1 MSIKNNYISSIA
13 NLIGGVTIPEN
24 TINTSKK
31 CENCGSDLGVD
42 DRFCQNCG
50 FKVNNKIPLNYSSPI
65 FLLSNKNST
74 NCLS

>member
-13 NLIGGVTIPEN
+13 NL
-24 TINTSKK
+24 TSKK

>member
-13 NLIGGVTIPEN
+13 NLIGGVTTPEN

-65 FLLSNKNST
+65 FLLSNKIST
-74 NCLS
+74 NLNS